1 MGDMQLK
8 FYNIVLK
15 VFAIVSASAPNE
27 TGKEAESFL
36 YAFFS
41 QLVPSEELS
50 ELLEEF
56 RNEIQ
61 KFNKSLN
68 LKKTSANSVKLM
80 KFIREIE
87 SELRI
92 DERHLLVIRLL
103 EFTAKLKIKQN
114 QTLEYVEL
122 ISDMLGLDSELY
134 LKICEF
140 CFAKKDNS
148 VDFLFLN
155 RDEIYFRINKESHVL
170 NLEDFTAHDILRIEY
185 CQIIK
190 LSNEKQIIYSDLLKK
205 YLPKEQN
212 GMFSLSISNLKYKLP
227 SGDSLFHGLSLSM
240 NCPGMVAVMGPS
252 GAGKSTFLNIIAK
265 NIIPDVGGVFSSKEA
280 LNILFLP
287 QEDHISPD
295 LKFGEQLDSI
305 RLKYGGDGIKNSDDI
320 LEIVG
325 LEGSKE
331 RFSGDLQKSKI
342 SGGERKRFG
351 IACGLVLEPEVLLCD
366 EPTSGLSAYDAEGIV
381 HVLRDVANQGRIV
394 VCSLHQPES
403 SLINYFDK
411 LLYLDVGGNPVYF
424 GSPSGFYPYV
434 AKHSGRIISDTGM
447 IKIERTDVASAEAI
461 VRRKKTDAF
470 GIQSNNRQ
478 FSPTFWSKIFT
489 ENTVNVATKY
499 PLKLSHKK
507 LNFSQALKFEMK
519 SFFNR
524 KSYLLFALLFAPIM
538 AVMLSLVCRY
548 SPGDNYFPQQN
559 VHLPI
564 FYMMAIVV
572 AIFGGLVFSITELSR
587 QQSERKREYLIEGN
601 NRKYFI
607 VKLIRFRFI
616 SVIQSLLFAAI
627 SVWILKLPFLFVP
640 LLVIYYLLMIFS
652 GTCGFL
658 ISVISRGKT
667 WAYIMIPVLLVPQI
681 VFSGAMIPWS
691 KFPGHNDNNL
701 SPIVSRFI
709 PSSWAFESLM
719 TESILRNPE
728 YDFLSDKAYY
738 LSAYYLQEILP
749 AVRVEFDNSNY
760 SDFEKIEIVKQSLP
774 KEISDLLCF
783 DSFSEFD
790 SIDKCL
796 TEIFS
801 SSMRNNEPENFSKS
815 LPNIWF
821 FLQFSGENESVKVVS
836 GEIYMPDF
844 VFYKEGSFLNDKSAY
859 IGIFGLEI
867 RHFLLSCF
875 VLLVMNGILLL
886 ILLRDRIKW
895 PW

>member
-1 MGDMQLK
+1 MQLN

-36 YAFFS
+36 LDFFS

-50 ELLEEF
+50 DLLEEF

-68 LKKTSANSVKLM
+68 NKKTSANSVKLM

-134 LKICEF
+134 LKIREF
-140 CFAKKDNS
+140 CFVEKDNPL
-148 VDFLFLN
+148 DFLFLN
-155 RDEIYFRINKESHVL
+155 RDEIYFRINEESHVL
-170 NLEDFTAHDILRIEY
+170 NLEDFTAHDILRIGY
-185 CQIIK
+185 CQILK
-190 LSNEKQIIYSDLLKK
+190 LSNGKQIIYSDLLRK

-212 GMFSLSISNLKYKLP
+212 NMFSLSVNNLKCKLS
-227 SGDSLFHGLSLSM
+227 SGDFLFNDMSLSL

-252 GAGKSTFLNIIAK
+252 GAGKSTFLNIISK
-265 NIIPDVGGVFSSKEA
+265 NIIPDFGGVFSSRKA

-287 QEDHISPD
+287 QEDHISVD

-305 RLKYGGDGIKNSDDI
+305 RSKYGGVGIKNTDEI
-320 LEIVG
+320 LEMVG
-325 LEGSKE
+325 LEGSRE
-331 RFSGDLQKSKI
+331 RFPGDIQKSKI
-342 SGGERKRFG
+342 SGGERKRLG
-351 IACGLVLEPEVLLCD
+351 IACGLVLEPDVLLCD

-394 VCSLHQPES
+394 VCSLHQPEA

-434 AKHSGRIISDTGM
+434 AKHSGRKISDTGM

-470 GIQSNNRQ
+470 GVQSNNRQ
-478 FSPTFWSKIFT
+478 FPPKFWSKIFT
-489 ENTVNVATKY
+489 ENTVKAETKY
-499 PLKLSHKK
+499 SLKLLHKK
-507 LNFSQALKFEMK
+507 MNFSQALKFEMK

-524 KSYLLFALLFAPIM
+524 KSYLIFALLFAPVM

-564 FYMMAIVV
+564 FYMIAIVV
-572 AIFGGLVFSITELSR
+572 AIFGGLVFSISELSR

-607 VKLIRFRFI
+607 VKLVRFRFI

-640 LLVIYYLLMIFS
+640 LVVIYYLLMILS

-667 WAYIMIPVLLVPQI
+667 WAYVMIPILLVPQI

-691 KFPGHNDNNL
+691 KFPGHNDDNL

-709 PSSWAFESLM
+709 PSSWAFEALM
-719 TESILRNPE
+719 TESILRNSE

-749 AVRVEFDNSNY
+749 VVRVEFDNSNY
-760 SDFEKIEIVKQSLP
+760 SDFEKIEIIKQSLP
-774 KEISDLLCF
+774 NEIADLACF
-783 DSFSEFD
+783 ASISEFD
-790 SIDKCL
+790 VIDKCL

-801 SSMRNNEPENFSKS
+801 SSLKENEPINFSKS
-815 LPNIWF
+815 LPNIWY
-821 FLQFSGENESVKVVS
+821 FLQFSGENERVKIIS
-836 GEIYMPDF
+836 DEIYMPDF
-844 VFYKEGSFLNDKSAY
+844 SFYKEGSLLNDKAAY
-859 IGIFGLEI
+859 VRIFGSGI
-867 RHFLLSCF
+867 RHFYLSCLM
-875 VLLVMNGILLL
+875 LLIMNGMLLF
-886 ILLRDRIKW
+886 ILLRDRLKW